1 MADEQFGFIG
11 LGNMGQPMARHVK
24 EAGHDLIVHDLAGTA
39 DRAGSRIETTCYL
52 AVSQRLARRNFAHHL
67 PDAPAKLTAL
77 DSQRKVERKQY

>member
-39 DRAGSRIETTCYL
+39 DRAPAGAGIAQSNSE
-52 AVSQRLARRNFAHHL
+52 VARR
-67 PDAPAKLTAL
+67 
-77 DSQRKVERKQY
+77 

>member
-39 DRAGSRIETTCYL
+39 DRAPSVATVTATL
-52 AVSQRLARRNFAHHL
+52 AGCPPR
-67 PDAPAKLTAL
+67 
-77 DSQRKVERKQY
+77 